1 MVYLRCLFLTI
12 LLGAG
17 TLAQAEPVK
26 DFSFFDVDNQQSKL
40 SDYRGK
46 WVIANYWAIFCSP
59 CRIEI
64 PDLIRF
70 VKNNPEKVV
79 VLGMDAGMDDT
90 ETLKAFIKDQGIN
103 YPIIPTQD
111 STMFGFGEVR
121 GIPTSFVISPTGEL
135 VDTHIGILSYNDLES
150 LVNPEKGIKGDRESK
165 DEKGFWDKLFDWS

>member
-12 LLGAG
+12 LLGAS
-17 TLAQAEPVK
+17 TFAQAEPVE

-59 CRIEI
+59 CRVEI

-90 ETLKAFIKDQGIN
+90 ETLKAFVEEQGIN

-135 VDTHIGILSYNDLES
+135 IDTHIGILSYNDLES
-150 LVNPEKGIKGDRESK
+150 FINPEKGITGDHQSEDK
-165 DEKGFWDKLFDWS
+165 KGFWDKLFDWS

>member
-12 LLGAG
+12 ILGASA
-17 TLAQAEPVK
+17 LVQAEPVE
-26 DFSFFDVDNQQSKL
+26 DFSFFDVNNQQSKL

-70 VKNNPEKVV
+70 VKDNPEKVV

-90 ETLKAFIKDQGIN
+90 DTLKEFIEDQGIN

-111 STMFGFGEVR
+111 STMHGFGEVR

-135 VDTHIGILSYNDLES
+135 VDTHIGILSYNDLEFF
-150 LVNPEKGIKGDRESK
+150 VNPEKGIARDRK
-165 DEKGFWDKLFDWS
+165 PADKKGFWDRLFDWS

>member
-1 MVYLRCLFLTI
+1 MRLLAILTTTVCFLA
-12 LLGAG
+12 GA
-17 TLAQAEPVK
+17 AVAEPV
-26 DFSFFDVDNQQSKL
+26 DYSLPDL
-40 SDYRGK
+40 SGKMRSLEDYRGK

-59 CRIEI
+59 CRVEI

-90 ETLKAFIKDQGIN
+90 ETLKAFIEDQGIN

>member
-12 LLGAG
+12 ILGAS
-17 TLAQAEPVK
+17 TLTHAKPIE
-26 DFSFFDVDNQQSKL
+26 DFSFFDVNNQQSKL
-40 SDYRGK
+40 SDYKGK

-59 CRIEI
+59 CRVEI

-70 VKNNPEKVV
+70 VKNNPDKVV

-90 ETLKAFIKDQGIN
+90 ETLKAFIEDQGIN

-121 GIPTSFVISPTGEL
+121 GIPTSFVISPDGEL

-150 LVNPEKGIKGDRESK
+150 FVNPEKGIKGDHQPTEK
-165 DEKGFWDKLFDWS
+165 KGFWSNLFDWS

>member
-12 LLGAG
+12 LLGIS

-26 DFSFFDVDNQQSKL
+26 DFSFIDVDNQQSKL

-59 CRIEI
+59 CRVEI

-70 VKNNPEKVV
+70 VKDNPEKVV

-90 ETLKAFIKDQGIN
+90 ETLKAFVEEQGIN

-111 STMFGFGEVR
+111 STMYGFGEVR

-135 VDTHIGILSYNDLES
+135 IDTHVGILSYKDLES
-150 LVNPEKGIKGDRESK
+150 FINGDHQPK
-165 DEKGFWDKLFDWS
+165 NEKGFWDKLFDWS